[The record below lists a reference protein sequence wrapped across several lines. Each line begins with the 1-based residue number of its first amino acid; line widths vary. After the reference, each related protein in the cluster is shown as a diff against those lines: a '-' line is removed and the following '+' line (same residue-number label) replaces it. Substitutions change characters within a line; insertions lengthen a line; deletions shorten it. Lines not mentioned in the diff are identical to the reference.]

1 MKHNVVVLL
10 LNDNFTTNETH
21 QMGPPRLSSVRKAG
35 MTDTCSFGSWS
46 CPKSSSPLR
55 QRYRVT
61 RQQVATADGRDAGQV
76 RGPCYERIRITEQ
89 IRRVTTNQGQRT
101 AWLYVNRGNV
111 GLNQTSVKAPC
122 NARPGQG
129 RVGVVRHND
138 ALPPAAGHNQ
148 VLARIQSR
156 TVGDEDRA
164 GVASPCLPSVLDNE
178 PGAFYVKR

>member
-10 LNDNFTTNETH
+10 LNDNFTNNEIH
-21 QMGPPRLSSVRKAG
+21 QMEPPRLSSVRKGGYDGHLFIRLLEQPQEAH
-35 MTDTCSFGSWS
+35 
-46 CPKSSSPLR
+46 SPLR

-61 RQQVATADGRDAGQV
+61 RQQVATVDGRDAGQV

-111 GLNQTSVKAPC
+111 GHNQTSVKAPC

-148 VLARIQSR
+148 VLARIQGR

-178 PGAFYVKR
+178 PGAF